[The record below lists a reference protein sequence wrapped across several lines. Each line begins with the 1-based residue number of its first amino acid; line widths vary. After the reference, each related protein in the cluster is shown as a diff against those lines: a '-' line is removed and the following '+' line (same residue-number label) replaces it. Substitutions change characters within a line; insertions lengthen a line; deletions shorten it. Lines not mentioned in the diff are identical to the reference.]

1 MMDGK
6 EAPGEGGKKDF
17 GDDAAGGYKDPAEKE
32 REAQEIIDRKNR
44 EAGFGEDGGK
54 GGKE

>member
-44 EAGFGEDGGK
+44 EAGLGEDGGK